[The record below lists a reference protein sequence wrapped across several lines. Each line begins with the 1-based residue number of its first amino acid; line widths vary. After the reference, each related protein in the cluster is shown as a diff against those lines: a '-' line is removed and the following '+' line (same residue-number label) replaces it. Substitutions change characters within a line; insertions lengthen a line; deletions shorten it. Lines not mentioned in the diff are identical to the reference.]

1 MNESDHCECPVPC
14 KKIRYQPQLSY
25 AQMPAK
31 HYSEALAKLKH
42 IDKDRMRH
50 FLRWDPLIEF
60 NVWQNADDHH
70 FFFFF
75 ETFFLILRVSLKDV
89 LQQNG
94 FLVSKICLFSKLLT
108 RWFINLLFHLFVLS
122 TLVDLVQLYEKQY
135 SNWIRSSW
143 KWEFSVLASN
153 WSALFYHSPLLCH
166 FIKNTTI

>member
-1 MNESDHCECPVPC
+1 MNQIIVSVQFLARKYATNHNYHMHRCLPNTTVKHWPSWSISI
-14 KKIRYQPQLSY
+14 KIGCDIFLGEIHLLNS
-25 AQMPAK
+25 MC
-31 HYSEALAKLKH
+31 
-42 IDKDRMRH
+42 DKM
-50 FLRWDPLIEF
+50 LTIII
-60 NVWQNADDHH
+60 